1 MIKKR
6 VGISPG
12 SASLIMI
19 FTIFC
24 LTIFAVLTMISA
36 KRESDISKINI
47 QNTENYYSADLRATE
62 KIAEMTENGPE
73 ILTINEKIDDKSK
86 LLVVAKKTNG
96 KYKII
101 KHKTVITDDW
111 KPEESS
117 DLAGGN
123 K

>member
-24 LTIFAVLTMISA
+24 LTVFAVLTMISA

-62 KIAEMTENGPE
+62 RIAKMTENGPE
-73 ILTINEKIDDKSK
+73 TLTIREKIDDKS
-86 LLVVAKKTNG
+86 LLFVVAKKN
-96 KYKII
+96 
-101 KHKTVITDDW
+101 
-111 KPEESS
+111 ER
-117 DLAGGN
+117 
-123 K
+123 